1 MQILRYVVFE
11 RRLTTHSIR
20 GEGAYYSVLGCGII
34 HFDEKVM
41 TKFHLDIHRADSH
54 SQFTNMYFKFVQFLK
69 AFSANRVYVISV
81 QVPKPVGVHQG

>member
-1 MQILRYVVFE
+1 MYRVPQLLSSSIECKLIGVSGKCVQILRYVVFE

-41 TKFHLDIHRADSH
+41 TKFHLVIE
-54 SQFTNMYFKFVQFLK
+54 QIL
-69 AFSANRVYVISV
+69 AFSIYKYVF
-81 QVPKPVGVHQG
+81 